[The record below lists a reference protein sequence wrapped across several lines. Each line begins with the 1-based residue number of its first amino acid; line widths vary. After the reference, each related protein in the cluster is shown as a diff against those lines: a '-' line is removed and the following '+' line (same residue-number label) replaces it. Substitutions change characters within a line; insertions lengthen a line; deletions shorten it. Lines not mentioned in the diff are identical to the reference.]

1 MMRADRINWTR
12 IALLLCATLAVAAC
26 SRGTSDLQAY
36 IADVKSRPG
45 PPLDPLPVMKQ
56 FETFEYAA
64 QDQRDPFSNPRQA
77 DDGKSTGIGPDPN
90 RRKELLES
98 FPLDGL
104 SMVGSLGTG
113 GDMVALIVDPEKV
126 VHRIKAGNYLGQN
139 EGRVIAI
146 SESKVDI
153 VELFPDGAGGW
164 EEREAAVALEEQ

>member
-1 MMRADRINWTR
+1 MRTDRTR
-12 IALLLCATLAVAAC
+12 HARLLLVLSASALVTAC
-26 SRGTSDLQAY
+26 SPGTADLQAY

-64 QDQRDPFSNPRQA
+64 QDLRDPFSNPKQR
-77 DDGKSTGIGPDPN
+77 DEGSSSGVGPDPN

-104 SMVGSLGTG
+104 TMVGSLGIG
-113 GDMVALIVDPEKV
+113 ADMVALIVDPEKV
-126 VHRIKAGNYLGQN
+126 VHRVKPGNYLGQN
-139 EGRVIAI
+139 DGRVVAI
-146 SESKVDI
+146 SESKVDV
-153 VELFPDGAGGW
+153 VELYPDGAGGW